1 MSLRNDHGFDRS
13 FAFLIPSGPSV
24 LLLTRPPRPPHRLA
38 PPIASAGLA
47 VSILAADA
55 DALEQPVTL
64 KLPVYMDHAATTP
77 CDPRV
82 VEAMLPFFTEKF
94 GNAGSRNHQFGW
106 QAEEGA
112 DLAREQVAKLI
123 GASEKEII
131 FTSGA
136 TESNNLAIKGAAYMY
151 EKAPA
156 GSRSRGHIVTCAIE
170 HKAVL
175 DPVKRLV
182 KEGFEATFI
191 EPPRDG
197 IVTAE
202 MVRAALRPDTI
213 LVTIMWANNEMGTI
227 NEIREIGKLCK
238 ERGIIF
244 HTDATQWVGKMPT
257 NVDQDNVDLMS
268 WSSHKIYGP
277 KGVGALY
284 VRRHRPRVR
293 LQALQDGGGQERGFR
308 SGTHNISGIVGFGK
322 ACEIAMQ
329 EMDADAKR
337 LGALR
342 VKLETSLTA
351 RLDSSAINGRADG
364 RLPHITNISF
374 GFVEGEGLMMAVKN
388 IACSSG
394 SACTSASLEPSY
406 VLKAIGVGDDLAHSS
421 LRLSLGKW
429 TTSEQVDYAIEEIVK
444 GVTKLRTMSPLYD
457 MHKEGID
464 LSKVEWAHH

>member
-1 MSLRNDHGFDRS
+1 M
-13 FAFLIPSGPSV
+13 A
-24 LLLTRPPRPPHRLA
+24 
-38 PPIASAGLA
+38 
-47 VSILAADA
+47 
-55 DALEQPVTL
+55 L

-82 VEAMLPFFTEKF
+82 VEAMLPYFTERF
-94 GNAGSRNHQFGW
+94 GNSGSRNHKFGW
-106 QAEEGA
+106 EAEEGV
-112 DLAREQVAKLI
+112 DWAREQAAKLI
-123 GASEKEII
+123 GASEKEVI
-131 FTSGA
+131 FTSGS

-156 GSRSRGHIVTCAIE
+156 GSKSRGHIITCIIE

-175 DPVKRLV
+175 DPCKRLQ
-182 KEGFEATFI
+182 KEGFEVTYL
-191 EPPRDG
+191 EPPVDG
-197 IVTAE
+197 VITAE
-202 MVRAALRPDTI
+202 MVKAAMRPDTI
-213 LVTIMWANNEMGTI
+213 LVTLMWANNEIGTI
-227 NEIREIGKLCK
+227 NEIRQIGALCK
-238 ERGIIF
+238 ERGVLL

-257 NVDQDNVDLMS
+257 NVDADNIDLMS
-268 WSSHKIYGP
+268 WSGHKMYGP

-293 LQALQDGGGQERGFR
+293 LQSLQDGGGQERGFR
-308 SGTHNISGIVGFGK
+308 SGTLNIAGIVGMGK
-322 ACEIAMQ
+322 ACEIAIA
-329 EMDADAKR
+329 EMEHDAARLGKLRKR
-337 LGALR
+337 LEDALVSR
-342 VKLETSLTA
+342 I
-351 RLDSSAINGRADG
+351 DSSAINGHREK

-406 VLKAIGVGDDLAHSS
+406 VLKGLGVGDELAHSS

-429 TTSEQVDYAIEEIVK
+429 TTEEQVDYAIEEIVK
-444 GVTKLRTMSPLYD
+444 GVSKLRMMSPLYD